1 MATTFGK
8 FAAALLAATA
18 LFAAS
23 DALADPAVSIS
34 LDTPKPHNTSKDSNK
49 RSGSSRRRNYTNTET
64 IDRRMEYTGTVRCVI
79 PTNETAE
86 VEIEAFFVKS
96 AIVKG
101 VMKPTI
107 TPATRVG
114 SFTFGGSLPSS
125 GKFSFVSPTFTQKV
139 VTKQNRSRWRNRSE
153 TKSSGTKLL
162 GVIVR
167 AQVNGR
173 TVFVTSSPRNS
184 DWDRAGKLPTPTF
197 ERQ

>member
-1 MATTFGK
+1 MKGK
-8 FAAALLAATA
+8 LALLLAAAA

-86 VEIEAFFVKS
+86 VEVEAFFVKS

-114 SFTFGGSLPSS
+114 SYMFGGNLPSS
-125 GKFSFVSPTFTQKV
+125 RKFSVVSPTFTEKV

-153 TKSSGTKLL
+153 KKSSGTKLL
-162 GVIVR
+162 GVIFR
-167 AQVNGR
+167 AQVKGNI
-173 TVFVTSSPRNS
+173 VYVTSYPRNTE
-184 DWDRAGKLPTPTF
+184 WDRAGKMYTPTF
-197 ERQ
+197 EKQ